1 MASDFVRTLLVEQ
14 RKRMVGGIM
23 SHAENSSWWAK
34 LTKQEQLAFREKVL
48 ASTGAYHDVVLDC
61 LKAAV
66 GDGAIVNEEAIRLIQ
81 NLHDRTARI
90 ERHLGGNAP

>member
-1 MASDFVRTLLVEQ
+1 MAQDSFVRTLLVEQ

-23 SHAENSSWWAK
+23 AHAENSAWYAK
-34 LTKQEQLAFREKVL
+34 LTREERLAFREKVL

-66 GDGAIVNEEAIRLIQ
+66 GDGAVVNEDAIRLIQ
-81 NLHDRTARI
+81 SLHDRTARI
-90 ERHLGGNAP
+90 EKQLG